1 MGEMSEMATT
11 FLYEV
16 LPSAVNISP
25 EPLNIGG
32 FLTTQ
37 NVRDEPVLKQNNAVS
52 GALWSDKVVY
62 AIAKKIVIAF

>member
-1 MGEMSEMATT
+1 MLGNTFTIMGEMSEMATT
-11 FLYEV
+11 FLCEV

-37 NVRDEPVLKQNNAVS
+37 NVQDDHIMGGQ
-52 GALWSDKVVY
+52 
-62 AIAKKIVIAF
+62 